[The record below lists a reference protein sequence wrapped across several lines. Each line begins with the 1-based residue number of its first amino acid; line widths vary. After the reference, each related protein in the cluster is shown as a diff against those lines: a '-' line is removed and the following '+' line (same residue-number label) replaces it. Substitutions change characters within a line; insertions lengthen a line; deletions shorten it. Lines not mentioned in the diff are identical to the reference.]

1 MATPSG
7 ETAADNAPRIAMLV
21 YPKMILL
28 DLTAPMTV
36 FNLMRANIMLVGKT
50 RTPVATDVGIQVA
63 PTMTYDECPAN
74 VDVLFSPGG
83 LDGTVAM
90 MEDRETLEFLADRG
104 GRAGYVTSVCTGSLL
119 LGAAGLLRGY
129 RATSHWYVRDLLQL
143 MGARPEG
150 GRVVV
155 DRNRVTGGGVTAG
168 LDFGLELARR
178 IRDEETARTIQ
189 LVLEYD
195 PKPPFSAG
203 TPEQAGAA
211 LTDRVKQFRGPAIM
225 AAKDAAARAGRR
237 MEC

>member
-1 MATPSG
+1 MATPSD

-129 RATSHWYVRDLLQL
+129 RCDLALVC
-143 MGARPEG
+143 ARPAPAD
-150 GRVVV
+150 GRAARGRAGVVV

-168 LDFGLELARR
+168 LDFGLNL
-178 IRDEETARTIQ
+178 
-189 LVLEYD
+189 
-195 PKPPFSAG
+195 
-203 TPEQAGAA
+203 
-211 LTDRVKQFRGPAIM
+211 
-225 AAKDAAARAGRR
+225 RA
-237 MEC
+237 E